1 MQTMLTKKNIAA
13 ALIATA
19 GLLVGSAA
27 MAADAPDGA
36 ALWAKNC
43 ASCHG
48 KDLKGKTKTGEKLKI
63 QDLTDAAVK
72 AKFDKKR
79 MIEST
84 TKGIKE
90 EGGEKLVMKA
100 YETKLS
106 AAEIEALVDFVIAYK

>member
-1 MQTMLTKKNIAA
+1 MQDMLRTRNLAV
-13 ALIATA
+13 ALVASA
-19 GLLVGSAA
+19 GLLLATAA
-27 MAADAPDGA
+27 VAADAPDAA

-79 MIEST
+79 MVEST
-84 TKGIKE
+84 TKGVKE

-100 YETKLS
+100 YESKLS
-106 AAEIEALVDFVIAYK
+106 AAEIEALVDYVINYK